1 MMLYTHGTRE
11 TASMFLSLKDFFR
24 LFLFV
29 LGGLLAVHAWALQ
42 ISKPVL
48 LSYLGQ
54 PLRLQFTVSDV
65 TQVEQQALQINL
77 AEPHI
82 YESTQIR
89 RAPGLDKLQF
99 QITPQSDGT
108 YQVLVS
114 GDQPMVE
121 ERADLIIDFDWATG
135 RRYMNIGVKLD
146 PAPAQAQSAPA
157 APAPATAASPSPSP
171 SPSQETTTAPT
182 PAAQTPEIGR
192 AHV

>member
-65 TQVEQQALQINL
+65 EATEEKLIPVPTEGAVPSVVAWL
-77 AEPHI
+77 A
-82 YESTQIR
+82 
-89 RAPGLDKLQF
+89 
-99 QITPQSDGT
+99 
-108 YQVLVS
+108 
-114 GDQPMVE
+114 
-121 ERADLIIDFDWATG
+121 
-135 RRYMNIGVKLD
+135 GV
-146 PAPAQAQSAPA
+146 
-157 APAPATAASPSPSP
+157 
-171 SPSQETTTAPT
+171 
-182 PAAQTPEIGR
+182 
-192 AHV
+192 

>member
-82 YESTQIR
+82 
-89 RAPGLDKLQF
+89 
-99 QITPQSDGT
+99 
-108 YQVLVS
+108 
-114 GDQPMVE
+114 
-121 ERADLIIDFDWATG
+121 
-135 RRYMNIGVKLD
+135 
-146 PAPAQAQSAPA
+146 
-157 APAPATAASPSPSP
+157 
-171 SPSQETTTAPT
+171 
-182 PAAQTPEIGR
+182 
-192 AHV
+192 